1 MNAQIHPTA
10 VVDREAKLHPS
21 VQVGAFCVVGPKVE
35 LHEGVR
41 LVNHVVVD
49 GRTTIGKG
57 TIVYPFASLGQPPQ
71 SLAYKGED
79 TALIIGENNVIRE
92 HVTMN
97 PGTVKGGGETRVGD
111 NCMFMADSH
120 VAHDCIVGNNCVFA
134 NNAMIGGHV
143 IVEDFVWLGG
153 AAAVHQFGRIG
164 KHAFVGGMA
173 GLEGD
178 LIPYGSV
185 MGNRAYLAGLNLVGL
200 KRRGFTRE
208 QIHEL
213 RNAYRLLF
221 AQEGTFQ
228 ERLGDVAE
236 LFENNS
242 EVMEIVHFIRA
253 GNNRP
258 LCMPSRETRNDTA

>member
-1 MNAQIHPTA
+1 MTKIHPSA
-10 VVDREAKLHPS
+10 VVDRGAQIHDS
-21 VQVGAFCVVGPKVE
+21 VEVGPFCVVGPNVVLGENVK
-35 LHEGVR
+35 LI
-41 LVNHVVVD
+41 NHVCVD
-49 GRTTIGKG
+49 GRTTVGKG

-79 TALIIGENNVIRE
+79 TELVIGENNIIRE

-97 PGTVKGGGETRVGD
+97 PGTAQGTGVTRVG
-111 NCMFMADSH
+111 NGCMFMADSH
-120 VAHDCIVGNNCVFA
+120 VAHDCNVGSSCVFA
-134 NNAMIGGHV
+134 NNAMVGGHV
-143 IVEDFVWLGG
+143 FIEDYVWLGG
-153 AAAVHQFGRIG
+153 GAAVHQFSRIG

-213 RNAYRLLF
+213 RNAYRLMF

-228 ERLGDVAE
+228 ERLADVAE
-236 LFENNS
+236 LFASNA
-242 EVMEIVHFIRA
+242 EVMDIVNFVRA
-253 GNNRP
+253 GGSRP
-258 LCMPSRETRNDTA
+258 LCMPIRESRTETA

>member
-1 MNAQIHPTA
+1 MTKIHSSAVIEPGAQ
-10 VVDREAKLHPS
+10 VHPS
-21 VQVGAFCVVGPKVE
+21 VEIGPFCIVGSKVTLGE
-35 LHEGVR
+35 NVR
-41 LVNHVVVD
+41 LINHVCVD

-57 TIVYPFASLGQPPQ
+57 TVVYPFASLGQPPQ

-79 TALIIGENNVIRE
+79 TELVIGENNIIRE

-97 PGTVKGGGETRVGD
+97 PGTAKGAAKTSVGD

-120 VAHDCIVGNNCVFA
+120 VAHDCTVGSNCVFA
-134 NNAMIGGHV
+134 NNAMVGGHV
-143 IVEDFVWLGG
+143 VIEDFVWLGG
-153 AAAVHQFGRIG
+153 GAAVHHFSRIG

-213 RNAYRLLF
+213 RNAYRLMF

-228 ERLGDVAE
+228 ERLADVAE
-236 LFENNS
+236 LFANNE
-242 EVMEIVHFIRA
+242 EVMDIVSFVR
-253 GNNRP
+253 GGGSRP
-258 LCMPSRETRNDTA
+258 LCMPNRESRAEST

>member
-1 MNAQIHPTA
+1 MTKIHPTA
-10 VVDREAKLHPS
+10 VVAPSAKIHETVEIGP
-21 VQVGAFCVVGPKVE
+21 FCVVGPKVT
-35 LHEGVR
+35 LHENVR
-41 LVNHVVVD
+41 LINHVCVD

-57 TIVYPFASLGQPPQ
+57 TVVYPFASLGQPPQ
-71 SLAYKGED
+71 SLAYQGEETD
-79 TALIIGENNVIRE
+79 LIIGANNIIRE
-92 HVTMN
+92 HMTMN
-97 PGTVKGGGETRVGD
+97 PGTAKGTGVTQVGD

-120 VAHDCIVGNNCVFA
+120 VAHDCHVGSNCVFA

-143 IVEDFVWLGG
+143 VVDDFVWLGG
-153 AAAVHQFGRIG
+153 GAAVHQFSRIG

-185 MGNRAYLAGLNLVGL
+185 MGNRAHLAGLNLVGL
-200 KRRGFTRE
+200 KRRGFSRE

-228 ERLGDVAE
+228 ERLADVAE
-236 LFENNS
+236 LFANRP
-242 EVMEIVHFIRA
+242 EVMDIVNFVRA
-253 GNNRP
+253 GGNRP
-258 LCMPSRETRNDTA
+258 LCMPERESRSESA

>member
-1 MNAQIHPTA
+1 MTKIHPTA
-10 VVDREAKLHPS
+10 VVAPSAKIHETVEIGP
-21 VQVGAFCVVGPKVE
+21 FCVVGPKVT
-35 LHEGVR
+35 LHENVR
-41 LVNHVVVD
+41 LINHVCVD

-57 TIVYPFASLGQPPQ
+57 TVVYPFASLGQPPQ
-71 SLAYKGED
+71 SLAYQGEETD
-79 TALIIGENNVIRE
+79 LIIGANNIIRE
-92 HVTMN
+92 HMTMN
-97 PGTVKGGGETRVGD
+97 PGTAKGTGVTQVGD

-120 VAHDCIVGNNCVFA
+120 VAHDCHVGSNCVFA

-143 IVEDFVWLGG
+143 VVDDFVWLGG
-153 AAAVHQFGRIG
+153 GAAVHQFSRIG

-185 MGNRAYLAGLNLVGL
+185 MGNRAHLAGLNLVGL
-200 KRRGFTRE
+200 KRRGFSRE

-228 ERLGDVAE
+228 ERLADVAE
-236 LFENNS
+236 LFANRP
-242 EVMEIVHFIRA
+242 EVMDIVNFVRA
-253 GNNRP
+253 GGNRP
-258 LCMPSRETRNDTA
+258 LCMPERESRSENA

>member
-1 MNAQIHPTA
+1 MTKVHPTA
-10 VVDREAKLHPS
+10 VVAPTAKIHETAEIGP
-21 VQVGAFCVVGPKVE
+21 FCVIGPKVT
-35 LHEGVR
+35 LHENVH
-41 LVNHVVVD
+41 LINHVCLD

-57 TIVYPFASLGQPPQ
+57 TVVYPFASLGQPPQ
-71 SLAYKGED
+71 SLAHRGEETD
-79 TALIIGENNVIRE
+79 LIIGENNIIRE
-92 HVTMN
+92 HMTMN
-97 PGTVKGGGETRVGD
+97 PGTIRGGGVTKVGD

-120 VAHDCIVGNNCVFA
+120 VAHDCTVGSNCVFA

-143 IVEDFVWLGG
+143 VVDDYVWLGG
-153 AAAVHQFGRIG
+153 GAAVHQFSRIG

-200 KRRGFTRE
+200 KRRGFSRE

-228 ERLGDVAE
+228 ERLADVAE
-236 LFENNS
+236 LFANQP
-242 EVMEIVHFIRA
+242 EVMDIVNFVRA
-253 GNNRP
+253 GGNRP
-258 LCMPSRETRNDTA
+258 LCMPNRETRAESA

>member
-1 MNAQIHPTA
+1 MTKIHPSA
-10 VVDREAKLHPS
+10 VVDPKAEIHGS
-21 VQVGAFCVVGPKVE
+21 VEIGPFCVVGPQ
-35 LHEGVR
+35 VR
-41 LVNHVVVD
+41 LGANVRLFSHVCVD
-49 GRTTIGKG
+49 GATTIGEG
-57 TIVYPFASLGQPPQ
+57 TTVFPFASLGHPPQ
-71 SLAYKGED
+71 SLAYRGEPVE
-79 TALIIGENNVIRE
+79 LIIGRNNLIRE

-97 PGTVKGGGETRVGD
+97 PGTAKGGAVTRVGD

-120 VAHDCIVGNNCVFA
+120 VAHDCIVGSNCVFA
-134 NNAMIGGHV
+134 NNAMVGGHV

-153 AAAVHQFGRIG
+153 GAAVHQFSRIG
-164 KHAFVGGMA
+164 RHAFVGGMA

-200 KRRGFTRE
+200 KRRGFSRD

-228 ERLGDVAE
+228 ERLSDVAE
-236 LFENNS
+236 LFASNA
-242 EVMEIVHFIRA
+242 EVMEIVNFVR
-253 GNNRP
+253 NNTNRP
-258 LCMPSRETRNDTA
+258 LCMPNRETRNELA

>member
-1 MNAQIHPTA
+1 MTKIHPSA
-10 VVDREAKLHPS
+10 VVDRDAKVHETAE
-21 VQVGAFCVVGPKVE
+21 VGPFCVVGPKVVLGE
-35 LHEGVR
+35 NVR
-41 LVNHVVVD
+41 LINHVCVD
-49 GRTTIGKG
+49 GHTTIGKG
-57 TIVYPFASLGQPPQ
+57 TVVFPFASLGQPPQ

-79 TALIIGENNVIRE
+79 TELVIGENNIVRE

-97 PGTVKGGGETRVGD
+97 PGTAQGSRMTKVGN

-120 VAHDCIVGNNCVFA
+120 VAHDCQVGSNCVFA
-134 NNAMIGGHV
+134 NNAMVGGHV
-143 IVEDFVWLGG
+143 VVEDFVWLGG
-153 AAAVHQFGRIG
+153 GAAVHQFSRIG

-213 RNAYRLLF
+213 RNAYRLMF

-228 ERLGDVAE
+228 ERLADVAE
-236 LFENNS
+236 LFASNA
-242 EVMEIVHFIRA
+242 EVMDIVNFVRA
-253 GNNRP
+253 GGSRP
-258 LCMPSRETRNDTA
+258 LCMPIRESRAEPA

>member
-1 MNAQIHPTA
+1 MTKIHPSA
-10 VVDREAKLHPS
+10 VIDPRARIHSS
-21 VQVGAFCVVGPKVE
+21 VEIGAFCVVGANVTLGE
-35 LHEGVR
+35 DVR
-41 LVNHVVVD
+41 LINHVCVD
-49 GRTTIGKG
+49 GHTTIGQA
-57 TIVYPFASLGQPPQ
+57 TSVFPFASLGQPPQ

-79 TALIIGENNVIRE
+79 TELIIGKNNIIRE

-97 PGTVKGGGETRVGD
+97 PGTAKGGGVTRVGD

-120 VAHDCIVGNNCVFA
+120 VAHDCTVGSNCVFA
-134 NNAMIGGHV
+134 NNAMVGGHV
-143 IVEDFVWLGG
+143 VVDDYVWLGG
-153 AAAVHQFGRIG
+153 GAAVHQFSRIG
-164 KHAFVGGMA
+164 RHAFVGGMA

-200 KRRGFTRE
+200 KRRGFTRD

-228 ERLGDVAE
+228 ERLADVAE
-236 LFENNS
+236 LFASNE
-242 EVMEIVHFIRA
+242 EVMEIVNFVRA
-253 GNNRP
+253 GGNRP
-258 LCMPSRETRNDTA
+258 LCMPNRESRTEPA

>member
-1 MNAQIHPTA
+1 MAKTHPTA
-10 VVDREAKLHPS
+10 VIDPGAKIHPT
-21 VQVGAFCVVGPKVE
+21 VEIGPFCIVGPKVT
-35 LHEGVR
+35 LGANVR
-41 LVNHVVVD
+41 LINHVCVD
-49 GRTTIGKG
+49 GRTTIGAG
-57 TIVYPFASLGQPPQ
+57 SVLYPFASLGQPPQ
-71 SLAYKGED
+71 VLGYTGED
-79 TALIIGENNVIRE
+79 TELIVGENNIIRE
-92 HVTMN
+92 HMTMN
-97 PGTVKGGGETRVGD
+97 PGTPKGGGVTRVGN

-120 VAHDCIVGNNCVFA
+120 VAHDSQVGSNCVFA

-143 IVEDFVWLGG
+143 VIEDFVWLGG
-153 AAAVHQFGRIG
+153 GAAVHQYSRIG

-200 KRRGFTRE
+200 KRRGFTRD

-228 ERLGDVAE
+228 ERLADVAE
-236 LFENNS
+236 LFANNA
-242 EVMEIVHFIRA
+242 EVMEIVNFVRA
-253 GNNRP
+253 GGNRP
-258 LCMPSRETRNDTA
+258 LCMPNRETRTEST

>member
-1 MNAQIHPTA
+1 MAKTHPTA
-10 VVDREAKLHPS
+10 VIDSGAKIHETVEIGP
-21 VQVGAFCVVGPKVE
+21 FCIVGPNVT
-35 LHEGVR
+35 LGEGVR
-41 LVNHVVVD
+41 LINHVCLD

-57 TIVYPFASLGQPPQ
+57 SVIYPFASLGQPPQ
-71 SLAYKGED
+71 VLGYSGED
-79 TALIIGENNVIRE
+79 TELIVGENNIIRE
-92 HVTMN
+92 HMTMN
-97 PGTVKGGGETRVGD
+97 PGTPKGGGVTRVGN

-120 VAHDCIVGNNCVFA
+120 VAHDCQVGSNCVFA

-143 IVEDFVWLGG
+143 VIDDYVWLGG
-153 AAAVHQFGRIG
+153 GAAVHQYSRIG

-200 KRRGFTRE
+200 KRRGFTRD

-228 ERLGDVAE
+228 ERLADVSE
-236 LFENNS
+236 LFANNG
-242 EVMEIVHFIRA
+242 EVMEIVNFVRS
-253 GNNRP
+253 GGNRP
-258 LCMPSRETRNDTA
+258 LCMPNRETRTESA

>member
-1 MNAQIHPTA
+1 MTKIHPSA
-10 VVDREAKLHPS
+10 VIERGAKVHDS
-21 VQVGAFCVVGPKVE
+21 VEVGPFCVVGANVE
-35 LHEGVR
+35 LQEGVK
-41 LVNHVVVD
+41 LINHVCVD
-49 GRTTIGKG
+49 GHTTIGKG
-57 TIVYPFASLGQPPQ
+57 TTVYPFASLGQPPQ

-79 TALIIGENNVIRE
+79 TKLLIGANNIIRE

-97 PGTVKGGGETRVGD
+97 PGTAKGGAMTKVGD

-120 VAHDCIVGNNCVFA
+120 VAHDCIVGSNCVFA
-134 NNAMIGGHV
+134 NNAMVGGHV
-143 IVEDFVWLGG
+143 VVEDFVWLGG
-153 AAAVHQFGRIG
+153 GAAVHQFSRIG

-213 RNAYRLLF
+213 RNAYRLMF

-228 ERLGDVAE
+228 ERLADVAE
-236 LFENNS
+236 LFANNG
-242 EVMEIVHFIRA
+242 EVMDIVNFVRS
-253 GNNRP
+253 GGSRP
-258 LCMPSRETRNDTA
+258 LCMPNRENRTETA

>member
-1 MNAQIHPTA
+1 MTNIHPSA
-10 VVDREAKLHPS
+10 VVDPKAKIDASEHIG
-21 VQVGAFCVVGPKVE
+21 VFCVVGADVTLRKN
-35 LHEGVR
+35 VR
-41 LVNHVVVD
+41 LVIHVCVD
-49 GRTTIGKG
+49 GITTIGEG
-57 TIVYPFASLGQPPQ
+57 TTVFPFASLGQPPQ
-71 SLAYKGED
+71 SLAYKGEHVE
-79 TALIIGENNVIRE
+79 LIIGKNNIIRE

-97 PGTVKGGGETRVGD
+97 PGTAKGGAVTRVGD

-134 NNAMIGGHV
+134 NNAMVGGHV

-153 AAAVHQFGRIG
+153 GAAVHQFSRLGR
-164 KHAFVGGMA
+164 HAFVGGMA

-200 KRRGFTRE
+200 KRRGFSRE

-228 ERLGDVAE
+228 ERLADVAE
-236 LFENNS
+236 LFASNA
-242 EVMEIVHFIRA
+242 EVMEIVNFVRA
-253 GNNRP
+253 GGSRP
-258 LCMPSRETRNDTA
+258 LCMPNRESRAEPV

>member
-1 MNAQIHPTA
+1 MTKIHPTA
-10 VVDREAKLHPS
+10 VVDPSAKIHPT
-21 VQVGAFCVVGPKVE
+21 VEIGPFCIVGSKVT
-35 LHEGVR
+35 LGAGVR
-41 LVNHVVVD
+41 LINHVCVD
-49 GRTTIGKG
+49 GRTTIGAG
-57 TIVYPFASLGQPPQ
+57 SVLYPFASLGQPPQ
-71 SLAYKGED
+71 VLGYTGED
-79 TALIIGENNVIRE
+79 TELIVGENNIIRE
-92 HVTMN
+92 HMTMN
-97 PGTVKGGGETRVGD
+97 PGTPKGGGITRVGN

-120 VAHDCIVGNNCVFA
+120 VAHDCQVGSNCVFA

-143 IVEDFVWLGG
+143 VVDDFVWLGG
-153 AAAVHQFGRIG
+153 GAAVHQYSRIG

-200 KRRGFTRE
+200 KRRGFTRD

-228 ERLGDVAE
+228 ERLADVAE
-236 LFENNS
+236 LFANNA
-242 EVMEIVHFIRA
+242 EVMEIVNFVRA
-253 GNNRP
+253 GGNRP
-258 LCMPSRETRNDTA
+258 LCMPNRETRPESA

>member
-1 MNAQIHPTA
+1 MTKIHPSA
-10 VVDREAKLHPS
+10 VIERGAKVHES
-21 VQVGAFCVVGPKVE
+21 VEIGPFCVVGANVV
-35 LHEGVR
+35 LHENVR
-41 LVNHVVVD
+41 LINHVCVD
-49 GRTTIGKG
+49 GHTTIGKD
-57 TIVYPFASLGQPPQ
+57 TVVYPFASLGQPPQ
-71 SLAYKGED
+71 SLAYKGEP
-79 TALIIGENNVIRE
+79 TELVIGANNIIRE

-97 PGTVKGGGETRVGD
+97 PGTAKGGAMTRVGD

-120 VAHDCIVGNNCVFA
+120 VAHDCNVGSNCVFA
-134 NNAMIGGHV
+134 NNAMVGGHV
-143 IVEDFVWLGG
+143 VIEDFVWLGG
-153 AAAVHQFGRIG
+153 GAAVHQFSRIG

-200 KRRGFTRE
+200 KRRSFTRD

-228 ERLGDVAE
+228 ERLADVAE
-236 LFENNS
+236 LFANNQ
-242 EVMEIVHFIRA
+242 EVMDIVNFIRS
-253 GNNRP
+253 GGNRP
-258 LCMPSRETRNDTA
+258 LCMPNRESRAETT

>member
-1 MNAQIHPTA
+1 MTKIHPSA
-10 VVDREAKLHPS
+10 VVDRGA
-21 VQVGAFCVVGPKVE
+21 QVHETVEIGPFCIVGPKVV
-35 LHEGVR
+35 LGKNVR
-41 LVNHVVVD
+41 LVNHVCVD
-49 GRTTIGKG
+49 GRTSIGEG
-57 TIVYPFASLGQPPQ
+57 TVVYPFASLGQPPQ

-79 TALIIGENNVIRE
+79 TELVIGANNIIRE

-97 PGTVKGGGETRVGD
+97 PGTAQGAAVTRVGD
-111 NCMFMADSH
+111 RCMFMADSH
-120 VAHDCIVGNNCVFA
+120 VAHDCAVGSNCVFA
-134 NNAMIGGHV
+134 NNAMVGGHV
-143 IVEDFVWLGG
+143 VVEDFVWLGG
-153 AAAVHQFGRIG
+153 GAAVHQFSRIG

-213 RNAYRLLF
+213 RNAYRLMF

-228 ERLGDVAE
+228 ERLADVAE
-236 LFENNS
+236 LFANNQ
-242 EVMEIVHFIRA
+242 EVMDIVNFVRA
-253 GNNRP
+253 GGNRP
-258 LCMPSRETRNDTA
+258 LCMPIRESRAEQA

>member
-1 MNAQIHPTA
+1 MTKIHPTA
-10 VVDREAKLHPS
+10 VVDSGATIHPT
-21 VQVGAFCVVGPKVE
+21 VEIGPFCIVGPKVK
-35 LHEGVR
+35 LGANVR
-41 LVNHVVVD
+41 LINHVCVD
-49 GRTTIGKG
+49 GRTTIGAG
-57 TIVYPFASLGQPPQ
+57 SVLYPFASLGQPPQ
-71 SLAYKGED
+71 VLGYTGED
-79 TALIIGENNVIRE
+79 TELIIGENNIIRE
-92 HVTMN
+92 HMTMN
-97 PGTVKGGGETRVGD
+97 PGTPKGGGVTRVGN

-120 VAHDCIVGNNCVFA
+120 VAHDCQVGSNCVFA

-143 IVEDFVWLGG
+143 VVDDFVWLGG
-153 AAAVHQFGRIG
+153 GAAVHQYSRIG

-200 KRRGFTRE
+200 KRRGFTRD

-228 ERLGDVAE
+228 ERLADVAE
-236 LFENNS
+236 LFANNA
-242 EVMEIVHFIRA
+242 EVMEIVNFVRA
-253 GNNRP
+253 GGNRP
-258 LCMPSRETRNDTA
+258 LCMPNRETRTESA

>member
-1 MNAQIHPTA
+1 MNKIHPTA
-10 VVDREAKLHPS
+10 VVAPTAKIHETVEIGP
-21 VQVGAFCVVGPKVE
+21 FCVVGPKVT
-35 LHEGVR
+35 LHENVR
-41 LVNHVVVD
+41 LINHVCVD

-57 TIVYPFASLGQPPQ
+57 TVVYPFASLGQPPQ
-71 SLAYKGED
+71 SLAYKGEETD
-79 TALIIGENNVIRE
+79 LIIGANNIIRE
-92 HVTMN
+92 HMTMN
-97 PGTVKGGGETRVGD
+97 PGTEKGTGVTRVGD

-120 VAHDCIVGNNCVFA
+120 VAHDCQVGSNCVFA

-143 IVEDFVWLGG
+143 VVDDYVWLGG
-153 AAAVHQFGRIG
+153 GAAVHQFSRIG

-185 MGNRAYLAGLNLVGL
+185 MGNRAHLAGLNLVGL
-200 KRRGFTRE
+200 KRRGFSRE

-228 ERLGDVAE
+228 ERLADVAE
-236 LFENNS
+236 LFANRP
-242 EVMEIVHFIRA
+242 EVMDIVNFVRA
-253 GNNRP
+253 GGNRP
-258 LCMPSRETRNDTA
+258 LCMPDRESRSDA

>member
-1 MNAQIHPTA
+1 MTKIHKTA
-10 VVDREAKLHPS
+10 VVDPKAEVHES
-21 VQVGAFCVVGPKVE
+21 VEVGPFCVVGPQVK
-35 LHEGVR
+35 LDAGVR
-41 LVNHVVVD
+41 LINHVCVD
-49 GRTTIGKG
+49 GRTSIGKG
-57 TIVYPFASLGQPPQ
+57 TVVYPFASLGQPPQ
-71 SLAYKGED
+71 SLAYQGED
-79 TALIIGENNVIRE
+79 TQLIIGDNNIIRE
-92 HVTMN
+92 HMTMN
-97 PGTVKGGGETRVGD
+97 PGTAKGGGITRVGN

-120 VAHDCIVGNNCVFA
+120 VAHDSQVGSNCVFA

-143 IVEDFVWLGG
+143 VVDDFVWLGG
-153 AAAVHQFGRIG
+153 GAAVHQFSRIG

-200 KRRGFTRE
+200 KRRSFTRD

-228 ERLGDVAE
+228 ERLADVAE
-236 LFENNS
+236 LFASNT
-242 EVMEIVHFIRA
+242 EVMDIVNFVRA
-253 GNNRP
+253 GGNRP
-258 LCMPSRETRNDTA
+258 LCMPNRENRNDAA

>member
-1 MNAQIHPTA
+1 MTKIHPSA
-10 VVDREAKLHPS
+10 VIEKGAKVHES
-21 VQVGAFCVVGPKVE
+21 VEVGPFCVVGAKVT
-35 LHEGVR
+35 LHENVR
-41 LVNHVVVD
+41 LINHVCVD

-79 TALIIGENNVIRE
+79 TQLVIGTNNIIRE

-97 PGTVKGGGETRVGD
+97 PGTATGGATTRVGD

-120 VAHDCIVGNNCVFA
+120 VAHDCNVGSNCVFA
-134 NNAMIGGHV
+134 NNAMVGGHV
-143 IVEDFVWLGG
+143 VVEDFVWLGG
-153 AAAVHQFGRIG
+153 GAAVHQFSRIG

-228 ERLGDVAE
+228 ERLADVAE
-236 LFENNS
+236 LFANNA
-242 EVMEIVHFIRA
+242 EVMDIVNFVRA
-253 GNNRP
+253 GGSRP
-258 LCMPSRETRNDTA
+258 LCMPNRETRTEAA